1 MKNQITIPEVGAA
14 LELSKKIIPVMNDE
28 EYIKLMDFY
37 SRVLDRYGSEVHQMK
52 VEEK

>member
-14 LELSKKIIPVMNDE
+14 LELSEKIIPIMNNE

-37 SRVLDRYGSEVHQMK
+37 SRVLDRYGAEDHQMK
-52 VEEK
+52 TEEK